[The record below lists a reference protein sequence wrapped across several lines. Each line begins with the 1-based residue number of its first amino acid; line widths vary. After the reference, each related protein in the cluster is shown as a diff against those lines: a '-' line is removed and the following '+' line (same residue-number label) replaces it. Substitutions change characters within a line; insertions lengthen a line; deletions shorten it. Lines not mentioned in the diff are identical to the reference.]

1 MKNKSLINN
10 LIYLLPALG
19 LFIYLFHPLFWSS
32 VIDND
37 MTTYFYYFYKKLFFS
52 ELHNGEL
59 PLWNPGVAL
68 GYYQVGNP
76 LHGYFYPLNL
86 IFFLLPFDLAYNWL
100 IVIHYF
106 LAGLFM
112 YLLVKT
118 LTGNLPALKISPPSS
133 PSPLQGEGNIA
144 AALFAAVTYAFSGV
158 MISLSKNIGFLFGAV
173 WYPLILFS
181 LEKYLGHPGQTEN
194 TAKFTKC
201 HPERQR
207 RIWFFRRLIRNRDS
221 SPSTFAKASVDKPAQ
236 NDSQRVQQGSKKY
249 LGLLTL
255 AFCCQ
260 FLTGDLQ
267 SFAIGVGLAVIQL
280 VIRSHQ
286 LEPIHKAPARFA
298 LSLGRAG
305 LFLIGSLALALG
317 ISMIQLLPLLD
328 MAGQSYRL
336 QGIPLEEAGY
346 FSLNPQ
352 RLFNLFHPFLW
363 GQNNLNTFWG
373 EKLANSLTMK
383 QFWYPSVYLGIAPI
397 FLALCSL
404 LSLRNNR
411 DSSSRQPGLRM
422 TSEEDF
428 SGLKNRGLAIW
439 YFILIVVFFLLA
451 CGSFTPVWPWIFT
464 HLPGFSLFRFPAKYF
479 SLVNFFLAILAGLG
493 LANILAPP
501 NPNKQKLIDE
511 AVAKSP
517 KCHPEPASGG
527 RRIWFLFFP
536 VRNRD
541 SSPSTFAKASVDK
554 PAQNDKENSLP
565 RSFYI
570 IPFLVTVGFAIV
582 LISKYP
588 AFQAEISSHLQI
600 NTGRALSDL
609 RQGYFFLALF
619 STASAL
625 LIFLLARAKGGK
637 NYLIFALFLL
647 LGIDLFLGLNPL
659 KVTNRRDFH
668 RAPEIYSQVL
678 SREEPHS
685 YRLWFDPGSVPFF
698 KTNSYREVLVPNSA
712 LDDRVDYFFGN
723 EPALP
728 SRTCELYRFDN
739 LGNLAEFINLADTK
753 YVLTNIQQSGRP
765 IAEIYPR
772 LSGLKAVFTDPE
784 KNILLFRNE
793 NARPRFH
800 VVNQWEWVP
809 SGREVFQKMF
819 SPGANPGVPALL
831 EGNECLKSGKIQK
844 MGACR
849 DRILF
854 PTTLQI
860 PPFPPLSK
868 GGDGGL
874 KIIQYS
880 PNRVDL
886 EAGLPAPGLL
896 IFNDSYYP
904 GWRAQVDGQD
914 KEIYRSNYLFKGIF
928 LSGGE
933 HRVSFIFRPASY
945 AWGKG
950 ITIFCLGGILLT
962 AILAGIKGRRR
973 KTNP

>member
-1 MKNKSLINN
+1 M
-10 LIYLLPALG
+10 
-19 LFIYLFHPLFWSS
+19 
-32 VIDND
+32 
-37 MTTYFYYFYKKLFFS
+37 
-52 ELHNGEL
+52 
-59 PLWNPGVAL
+59 
-68 GYYQVGNP
+68 
-76 LHGYFYPLNL
+76 
-86 IFFLLPFDLAYNWL
+86 
-100 IVIHYF
+100 
-106 LAGLFM
+106 
-112 YLLVKT
+112 
-118 LTGNLPALKISPPSS
+118 
-133 PSPLQGEGNIA
+133 
-144 AALFAAVTYAFSGV
+144 
-158 MISLSKNIGFLFGAV
+158 
-173 WYPLILFS
+173 
-181 LEKYLGHPGQTEN
+181 
-194 TAKFTKC
+194 
-201 HPERQR
+201 
-207 RIWFFRRLIRNRDS
+207 
-221 SPSTFAKASVDKPAQ
+221 
-236 NDSQRVQQGSKKY
+236 
-249 LGLLTL
+249 
-255 AFCCQ
+255 
-260 FLTGDLQ
+260 
-267 SFAIGVGLAVIQL
+267 
-280 VIRSHQ
+280 
-286 LEPIHKAPARFA
+286 
-298 LSLGRAG
+298 
-305 LFLIGSLALALG
+305 
-317 ISMIQLLPLLD
+317 
-328 MAGQSYRL
+328 
-336 QGIPLEEAGY
+336 
-346 FSLNPQ
+346 
-352 RLFNLFHPFLW
+352 
-363 GQNNLNTFWG
+363 
-373 EKLANSLTMK
+373 
-383 QFWYPSVYLGIAPI
+383 
-397 FLALCSL
+397 
-404 LSLRNNR
+404 
-411 DSSSRQPGLRM
+411 
-422 TSEEDF
+422 
-428 SGLKNRGLAIW
+428 
-439 YFILIVVFFLLA
+439 
-451 CGSFTPVWPWIFT
+451 
-464 HLPGFSLFRFPAKYF
+464 
-479 SLVNFFLAILAGLG
+479 
-493 LANILAPP
+493 
-501 NPNKQKLIDE
+501 
-511 AVAKSP
+511 
-517 KCHPEPASGG
+517 
-527 RRIWFLFFP
+527 
-536 VRNRD
+536 
-541 SSPSTFAKASVDK
+541 
-554 PAQNDKENSLP
+554 
-565 RSFYI
+565 
-570 IPFLVTVGFAIV
+570 
-582 LISKYP
+582 
-588 AFQAEISSHLQI
+588 
-600 NTGRALSDL
+600 
-609 RQGYFFLALF
+609 
-619 STASAL
+619 
-625 LIFLLARAKGGK
+625 
-637 NYLIFALFLL
+637 IFALFLL